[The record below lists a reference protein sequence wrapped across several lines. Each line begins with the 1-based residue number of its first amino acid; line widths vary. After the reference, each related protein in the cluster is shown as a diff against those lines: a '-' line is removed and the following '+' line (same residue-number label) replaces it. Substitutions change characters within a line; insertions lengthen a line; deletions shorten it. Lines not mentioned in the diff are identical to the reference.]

1 MTVNSLQATAAK
13 YPFAELIKTL
23 ICCALSFIG
32 VLGTDPVAVTTVDLS
47 GVDFTPI
54 VTAINSAVHAV
65 LTAIIPITGTRKVI
79 SFIMG
84 AVKGA

>member
-1 MTVNSLQATAAK
+1 MIATLLAGAASFATA
-13 YPFAELIKTL
+13 LI
-23 ICCALSFIG
+23 AG
-32 VLGTDPVAVTTVDLS
+32 ADAAVVDLS

-54 VTAINSAVHAV
+54 VTAINGAIPAV

-79 SFIMG
+79 SFVMG

>member
-1 MTVNSLQATAAK
+1 MFATLLMGAANFMALVADSAQASV
-13 YPFAELIKTL
+13 I
-23 ICCALSFIG
+23 
-32 VLGTDPVAVTTVDLS
+32 DLS

-54 VTAINSAVHAV
+54 VTAINSAVPAV

>member
-1 MTVNSLQATAAK
+1 MSTLMALGSAVVVGLLGADAAV
-13 YPFAELIKTL
+13 I
-23 ICCALSFIG
+23 
-32 VLGTDPVAVTTVDLS
+32 DLS

-54 VTAINSAVHAV
+54 VTAINSAVPAV

>member
-1 MTVNSLQATAAK
+1 MFATLLMGAAN
-13 YPFAELIKTL
+13 FI
-23 ICCALSFIG
+23 ALAADAAQSSVI
-32 VLGTDPVAVTTVDLS
+32 DLS

-54 VTAINSAVHAV
+54 VTAINSAVPAV
-65 LTAIIPITGTRKVI
+65 LTAIIPVTGTRKVI

>member
-1 MTVNSLQATAAK
+1 MFATFLAGAEAAV
-13 YPFAELIKTL
+13 I
-23 ICCALSFIG
+23 
-32 VLGTDPVAVTTVDLS
+32 DLS

-54 VTAINSAVHAV
+54 VTAINSAIPAV

-79 SFIMG
+79 SFVMG

>member
-1 MTVNSLQATAAK
+1 M
-13 YPFAELIKTL
+13 
-23 ICCALSFIG
+23 
-32 VLGTDPVAVTTVDLS
+32 LGTIFGALAASAVDLS
-47 GVDFTPI
+47 SVDFTPI
-54 VTAINSAVHAV
+54 VEAINSAVPAV

>member
-1 MTVNSLQATAAK
+1 MITMLGAAVE
-13 YPFAELIKTL
+13 AASVI
-23 ICCALSFIG
+23 
-32 VLGTDPVAVTTVDLS
+32 DLS

-54 VTAINSAVHAV
+54 VTAINSAVPAV